1 MENGLAR
8 PWVAPD
14 LPRVRIGIGLH
25 PMSNIPVSE
34 RDLGTG
40 SSGKVSRW
48 NFPSRRTRWL
58 TAGGFFLATGL
69 LVFLMGMAYRETNR
83 QIRSSESVIHSRDVI
98 SALGDYASAARAG
111 TIAATD
117 FYKTG
122 NAASIPVFESALT
135 GIHSAI
141 DHVRQLTVDN
151 PTQQRLAANLLSQ
164 TDLAFHL
171 IRQSMDD
178 RLQGK
183 SAADALADVTKQVR
197 SVSLDLNKTYT
208 GMVAEEDRLLKSR
221 SDGQAAASR
230 SAKRL
235 ELWGGIV
242 AFLLMGGALAV
253 FWRES
258 SVRLRAERLLAQ
270 ANVQLEHRV
279 RERTME
285 VERINNL
292 LRDENAERVAAEEEI
307 RLLNAVLEQRVI
319 ERTAQLQASNHE
331 LEAFCYSVSHDL
343 RAPLRHID
351 GFSKILMEDF
361 ASQLTPEAAHCLD
374 RIQKSIN
381 NMGLLVDALLNLSRL
396 TRKGI
401 APQRVPLG
409 EMVNVARTEL
419 QTELAG
425 RNVTWRIGALPVVQ
439 GDPSLLKQVFV
450 NLLAN
455 AVKFTR
461 NRESAVI
468 EVFQLEGKD
477 ETTILIRDNGVGF
490 NMKYADKLFGV
501 FQRLH
506 TSEQFEGTGVGL
518 ATVQRIIQKH
528 GGRVWAESEPE
539 HGASF
544 YFTVGI
550 PATTASGSWPAERIV
565 S

>member
-1 MENGLAR
+1 MDLRHQGKTGAEA
-8 PWVAPD
+8 VAEIATQI
-14 LPRVRIGIGLH
+14 R
-25 PMSNIPVSE
+25 PVS
-34 RDLGTG
+34 
-40 SSGKVSRW
+40 
-48 NFPSRRTRWL
+48 
-58 TAGGFFLATGL
+58 
-69 LVFLMGMAYRETNR
+69 
-83 QIRSSESVIHSRDVI
+83 
-98 SALGDYASAARAG
+98 
-111 TIAATD
+111 
-117 FYKTG
+117 
-122 NAASIPVFESALT
+122 
-135 GIHSAI
+135 
-141 DHVRQLTVDN
+141 
-151 PTQQRLAANLLSQ
+151 LS
-164 TDLAFHL
+164 
-171 IRQSMDD
+171 
-178 RLQGK
+178 
-183 SAADALADVTKQVR
+183 
-197 SVSLDLNKTYT
+197 LNKTYT
-208 GMVAEEDRLLKSR
+208 AMLDEENNLLKYR
-221 SDGQAAASR
+221 SDAQAVASR

-242 AFLLMGGALAV
+242 AFVLMGGGLAN

-279 RERTME
+279 RERTLE
-285 VERINNL
+285 VQRVNDL
-292 LRDENAERVAAEEEI
+292 LRDENAERVSAEEEI

-319 ERTAQLQASNHE
+319 ERTSQLQASNQE

-361 ASQLTPEAAHCLD
+361 ASELTPDAKHCLD

-401 APQRVPLG
+401 APVRVPLG
-409 EMVNVARTEL
+409 EIVNVARNEM
-419 QTELAG
+419 QSDLAG
-425 RNVTWRIGALPVVQ
+425 RNITWRIGALPVVQ
-439 GDPSLLKQVFV
+439 GDPSLLKQVFT

-468 EVFQLEGKD
+468 EVFQLENKD
-477 ETTILIRDNGVGF
+477 EVTILIRDNGVGF

-528 GGRVWAESEPE
+528 GGRVWAESVPE

>member
-1 MENGLAR
+1 MGTPE
-8 PWVAPD
+8 
-14 LPRVRIGIGLH
+14 LPRARIGIGPN
-25 PMSNIPVSE
+25 PMSDIPVSE

-40 SSGKVSRW
+40 NPGRVSRW
-48 NFPSRRTRWL
+48 NFPSRHTRWL
-58 TAGGFFLATGL
+58 TAGGFLLATGL
-69 LVFLMGMAYRETNR
+69 LVFLMGMAYRETNQ
-83 QIRSSESVIHSRDVI
+83 QIHSSDWVIHSRDVI
-98 SALGDYASAARAG
+98 SAIGDYATGTKAASAAVA
-111 TIAATD
+111 D
-117 FYKTG
+117 YYKTA
-122 NAASIPVFESALT
+122 NDADIPAFAAAVAT
-135 GIHSAI
+135 VHSAI
-141 DHVRQLTVDN
+141 DHIQQLTKDN
-151 PTQQRLAANLLSQ
+151 PAQLRNVTELRSQ
-164 TDLAFHL
+164 SDQAFDLV
-171 IRQSMDD
+171 RQSMEL
-178 RLQGK
+178 RHQGK
-183 SAADALADVTKQVR
+183 TAAESLAGIATQIR
-197 SVSLDLNKTYT
+197 PVSISLNKTYT
-208 GMVAEEDRLLKSR
+208 AMLDEENNLLKSR
-221 SDGQAAASR
+221 SDGQAVASR

-235 ELWGGIV
+235 ELWGGII
-242 AFLLMGGALAV
+242 AFLLMGGALAI

-258 SVRLRAERLLAQ
+258 SVRLRAEHLLAQ
-270 ANVQLEHRV
+270 TNAQLEKRV
-279 RERTME
+279 RERTIE
-285 VERINNL
+285 VQRVNDL

-319 ERTAQLQASNHE
+319 ERTSQLQASNQE

-361 ASQLTPEAAHCLD
+361 SSQLTPEAAHCLD

-409 EMVNVARTEL
+409 DIVNAARNEL

>member
-1 MENGLAR
+1 MN
-8 PWVAPD
+8 D
-14 LPRVRIGIGLH
+14 
-25 PMSNIPVSE
+25 IPVSE
-34 RDLGTG
+34 RDLGAG
-40 SSGKVSRW
+40 SPDTPSRG
-48 NFPSRRTRWL
+48 NFPSRHTRWL
-58 TAGGFFLATGL
+58 TAGGFLLATGL
-69 LVFLMGMAYRETNR
+69 LVFLIGMAYRETNQ
-83 QIRSSESVIHSRDVI
+83 QIHSSEWVIHSRDVI
-98 SALGDYASAARAG
+98 TAIGDYAAAAKTG
-111 TIAATD
+111 GAAATD
-117 FYKTG
+117 YYKTA
-122 NAASIPVFESALT
+122 NDADIPTFAAAVTSVHAAL
-135 GIHSAI
+135 
-141 DHVRQLTVDN
+141 DHLQQLTADN
-151 PTQQRLAANLLSQ
+151 PTQQRNVADLRSQ
-164 TDLAFHL
+164 SDQAFDL
-171 IRQSMDD
+171 IRQSMDL
-178 RLQGK
+178 RRQGK
-183 SAADALADVTKQVR
+183 TGAEALAAIATQVR
-197 SVSLDLNKTYT
+197 PVSLSLNKTYAA
-208 GMVAEEDRLLKSR
+208 MLDEENSLLKSR
-221 SDGQAAASR
+221 SDAQAVASR

-242 AFLLMGGALAV
+242 AFLLMGGALAI

-258 SVRLRAERLLAQ
+258 SVRLRAERQLAN
-270 ANVQLEHRV
+270 ANARLEQRV
-279 RERTME
+279 RERTLE

-319 ERTAQLQASNHE
+319 ERTSQLQAANQE

-361 ASQLTPEAAHCLD
+361 ASQLTPEATHCLD

-401 APQRVPLG
+401 VPQRVPLG
-409 EMVNVARTEL
+409 EIVNAARNEL
-419 QTELAG
+419 QTDLSG
-425 RNVTWRIGALPVVQ
+425 RNVTWRIGALPTVQ

-544 YFTVGI
+544 YFTFGV

>member
-1 MENGLAR
+1 MGSPE
-8 PWVAPD
+8 
-14 LPRVRIGIGLH
+14 LPRARIGIGLH
-25 PMSNIPVSE
+25 PMSDIPVSE

-40 SSGKVSRW
+40 SSGRSSRW
-48 NFPSRRTRWL
+48 NFPSRRRRWL
-58 TAGGFFLATGL
+58 TAGGFFIATGL
-69 LVFLMGMAYRETNR
+69 LVFLMGMAYRETN
-83 QIRSSESVIHSRDVI
+83 QQVRSSEWVIHSRDVI
-98 SALGDYASAARAG
+98 SSLGDYATGAKAASAATA
-111 TIAATD
+111 D
-117 FYKTG
+117 YYKTA
-122 NAASIPVFESALT
+122 NDADISTFAVAITSIHAAIAHLQ
-135 GIHSAI
+135 
-141 DHVRQLTVDN
+141 QLTADN
-151 PTQQRLAANLLSQ
+151 PTQLSRVAELRSQ
-164 TDLAFHL
+164 SDQAFDLIH
-171 IRQSMDD
+171 QSMDL
-178 RLQGK
+178 RHQGK
-183 SAADALADVTKQVR
+183 TGPEAVAAIATQIR
-197 SVSLDLNKTYT
+197 PVSLSLNKTYT
-208 GMVAEEDRLLKSR
+208 AMLDEENNLLKSR
-221 SDGQAAASR
+221 SDAQAVASR

-242 AFLLMGGALAV
+242 AFVLMGGALAI

-258 SVRLRAERLLAQ
+258 SVRLRAEHLLAKTN
-270 ANVQLEHRV
+270 AQLEHRV

-285 VERINNL
+285 VQRVNDL

-319 ERTAQLQASNHE
+319 ERTSQLQASNQE

-401 APQRVPLG
+401 APVRVPLG
-409 EMVNVARTEL
+409 EIVNVARNEMQSDL
-419 QTELAG
+419 VG
-425 RNVTWRIGALPVVQ
+425 RNITWRIGALPVVQ
-439 GDPSLLKQVFV
+439 GDPNLLKQVFT

-544 YFTVGI
+544 YFTLGI

>member
-1 MENGLAR
+1 MNETR
-8 PWVAPD
+8 
-14 LPRVRIGIGLH
+14 
-25 PMSNIPVSE
+25 VSE
-34 RDLGTG
+34 RDPGA
-40 SSGKVSRW
+40 SIPSRRSRLT
-48 NFPSRRTRWL
+48 FPSRRTRWF
-58 TAGGFFLATGL
+58 TAGGFFLATAS
-69 LVFLMGMAYRETNR
+69 LVFLIGMAYRETS
-83 QIRSSESVIHSRDVI
+83 QQVRSSESVIHSRDVI
-98 SALGDYASAARAG
+98 AAIGDYSSAAKVAG
-111 TIAATD
+111 AAATD
-117 FYKTG
+117 YYKTANEADVPAFA
-122 NAASIPVFESALT
+122 NAVASIH
-135 GIHSAI
+135 GAI
-141 DHVRQLTVDN
+141 DHIGQLTVDN
-151 PTQQRLAANLLSQ
+151 STQQRLVADMRSETERAFELL
-164 TDLAFHL
+164 
-171 IRQSMDD
+171 RQSMDL
-178 RLQGK
+178 RREGK
-183 SAADALADVTKQVR
+183 SGTEALAGITPEIR
-197 SVSLDLNKTYT
+197 TVSLNLNKTYQAML
-208 GMVAEEDRLLKSR
+208 GEEDNLLKSR
-221 SDGQAAASR
+221 SDAQATASR
-230 SAKRL
+230 RAKKL

-242 AFLLMGGALAV
+242 AFILMGGALAI

-258 SVRLRAERLLAQ
+258 SVRLRAEDLLART
-270 ANVQLEHRV
+270 NTQLEQRV
-279 RERTME
+279 RDRTME
-285 VERINNL
+285 VQRMNDL

-307 RLLNAVLEQRVI
+307 RLLNAVLEQRVM

-351 GFSKILMEDF
+351 GFSKILLEDF
-361 ASQLTPEAAHCLD
+361 GKELSPDATHCLN

-396 TRKGI
+396 TRKGL
-401 APQRVPLG
+401 APQRVSLG
-409 EMVNVARTEL
+409 EMVNVARNEL
-419 QTELAG
+419 QTDLSG

-461 NRESAVI
+461 QRESAVI

-544 YFTVGI
+544 FFTLGI
-550 PATTASGSWPAERIV
+550 PTTTASGTWTAERIV

>member
-1 MENGLAR
+1 MASAR
-8 PWVAPD
+8 VSSGKESVLD
-14 LPRVRIGIGLH
+14 YTMNEIR
-25 PMSNIPVSE
+25 VSE
-34 RDLGTG
+34 RDPGAG
-40 SSGKVSRW
+40 NPSNRSRRS
-48 NFPSRRTRWL
+48 FPSRKARWL
-58 TAGGFFLATGL
+58 TAGGFLIATGI
-69 LVFLMGMAYRETNR
+69 LVFLIGMAYRETSQ
-83 QIRSSESVIHSRDVI
+83 QIKSSEWVIHSRDVI
-98 SALGDYASAARAG
+98 SAIGDYASAAKVAG
-111 TIAATD
+111 AAATD
-117 FYKTG
+117 YYKTA
-122 NAASIPVFESALT
+122 NEADVPVFANAVAS
-135 GIHSAI
+135 IHSAI
-141 DHVRQLTVDN
+141 DHVRQLTADN
-151 PTQQRLAANLLSQ
+151 PTQQRFAADMRAQ
-164 TDLAFHL
+164 TDHAFEL
-171 IRQSMDD
+171 LRQSMDL
-178 RLQGK
+178 RREGK
-183 SAADALADVTKQVR
+183 SGAEALAAITPEVR
-197 SVSLDLNKTYT
+197 EVSLELNKTYT
-208 GMVAEEDRLLKSR
+208 AMLDEENNILKSR
-221 SDGQAAASR
+221 SDAQAIASR
-230 SAKRL
+230 RAKRL

-242 AFLLMGGALAV
+242 AFILMGAALAV

-258 SVRLRAERLLAQ
+258 SVRLRAEHLLAQ
-270 ANVQLEHRV
+270 TNIQLEQRV
-279 RERTME
+279 RDRTVE
-285 VERINNL
+285 VQRVNDL

-351 GFSKILMEDF
+351 GFSKILLEDF
-361 ASQLTPEAAHCLD
+361 AKDLNPEATHCLN

-401 APQRVPLG
+401 APQRVALG
-409 EMVNVARTEL
+409 EILNAARTEL
-419 QTELAG
+419 QSDLAG
-425 RNVTWRIGALPVVQ
+425 RQVTWRIGALPFVQ
-439 GDPSLLKQVFV
+439 GDPNLLKQVFV

-461 NRESAVI
+461 NCESAVI
-468 EVFQLEGKD
+468 EITQLEGRD

-550 PATTASGSWPAERIV
+550 PITTASGSWPAERIV

>member
-1 MENGLAR
+1 
-8 PWVAPD
+8 
-14 LPRVRIGIGLH
+14 
-25 PMSNIPVSE
+25 MSEIPVSK
-34 RDLGTG
+34 RDMGTG
-40 SSGKVSRW
+40 SSGRVSRG
-48 NFPSRRTRWL
+48 NFPSRQTRWL
-58 TAGGFFLATGL
+58 TASGFLLATGL
-69 LVFLMGMAYRETNR
+69 LVFLIGMAYRETS
-83 QIRSSESVIHSRDVI
+83 QQVRSSESVIHSRDVI
-98 SALGDYASAARAG
+98 SAIGDYSAGAKSASTVLA
-111 TIAATD
+111 D
-117 FYKTG
+117 YYKTA
-122 NAASIPVFESALT
+122 NDADLPAFAAAVTSIHAAL
-135 GIHSAI
+135 
-141 DHVRQLTVDN
+141 DHIQQLTVDN
-151 PTQQRLAANLLSQ
+151 PAQLRNVADLRSQ
-164 TDLAFHL
+164 SDQAFEL
-171 IRQSMDD
+171 IRQSMDL
-178 RLQGK
+178 RHQGK
-183 SAADALADVTKQVR
+183 TGAEALAAIAAQVR
-197 SVSLDLNKTYT
+197 PISLALNKTYT
-208 GMVAEEDRLLKSR
+208 AMLAEEDGLLKSR
-221 SDGQAAASR
+221 SDAQAVASR

-242 AFLLMGGALAV
+242 AFLLMGGALAI

-285 VERINNL
+285 VQRVNDL
-292 LRDENAERVAAEEEI
+292 LRDENAERIAAEEEI

-319 ERTAQLQASNHE
+319 ERTSQLQASNHE

-401 APQRVPLG
+401 APVRVPLG
-409 EMVNVARTEL
+409 EIVNVARNEM
-419 QTELAG
+419 QSDLAG
-425 RNVTWRIGALPVVQ
+425 RNITWRIGALPVVQ
-439 GDPSLLKQVFV
+439 GDPNLLKQVFA

-468 EVFQLEGKD
+468 EVFQVEGKD

>member
-1 MENGLAR
+1 
-8 PWVAPD
+8 
-14 LPRVRIGIGLH
+14 
-25 PMSNIPVSE
+25 MSEIPVPE
-34 RDLGTG
+34 RDLGAG
-40 SSGKVSRW
+40 NKGRFSRL

-58 TAGGFFLATGL
+58 TAGGFLLATGL
-69 LVFLMGMAYRETNR
+69 LVFLMGMAYRETNQ
-83 QIRSSESVIHSRDVI
+83 QIHSSESVIHSRDVI
-98 SALGDYASAARAG
+98 SALNDYASGAKAG
-111 TIAATD
+111 ATAATD
-117 FYKTG
+117 YYKTG
-122 NAASIPVFESALT
+122 NEADVPAFETAVVSIHASIE
-135 GIHSAI
+135 
-141 DHVRQLTVDN
+141 HVRQITVDN
-151 PTQQRLAANLLSQ
+151 PTQQRLAADMLSQ
-164 TDLAFHL
+164 TDRAFDL
-171 IRQSMDD
+171 IRQSMDA
-178 RLQGK
+178 RRQGK
-183 SAADALADVTKQVR
+183 SGPDALADVTKQVR
-197 SVSLDLNKTYT
+197 SVSLGLNKTYAA
-208 GMVAEEDRLLKSR
+208 MLAEEDNLLKSR
-221 SDGQAAASR
+221 SDAQAAASR
-230 SAKRL
+230 QAKSL

-242 AFLLMGGALAV
+242 AFVLMGAALAV

-258 SVRLRAERLLAQ
+258 SVRLRAEHLLAQ
-270 ANVQLEHRV
+270 TNSQLEKRV
-279 RERTME
+279 RDRTIE
-285 VERINNL
+285 VERVNDL

-319 ERTAQLQASNHE
+319 ERTAQLQASNQE

-351 GFSKILMEDF
+351 GFSKILLEDF
-361 ASQLTPEAAHCLD
+361 AKDLNPEATHCLN

-396 TRKGI
+396 TRKGLV
-401 APQRVPLG
+401 PQRVPLG
-409 EMVNVARTEL
+409 EIVNVARNEL
-419 QTELAG
+419 QSDLLG

-461 NRESAVI
+461 NQESAVI

-544 YFTVGI
+544 YFTFGI
-550 PATTASGSWPAERIV
+550 PVTTASGSWSAERIV

>member
-1 MENGLAR
+1 
-8 PWVAPD
+8 
-14 LPRVRIGIGLH
+14 
-25 PMSNIPVSE
+25 MSEIPVSK
-34 RDLGTG
+34 RDMGTG
-40 SSGKVSRW
+40 SSGRVSRG
-48 NFPSRRTRWL
+48 NFPSRQTRWL
-58 TAGGFFLATGL
+58 TASGFLLATGL
-69 LVFLMGMAYRETNR
+69 LVFLIGMAYRETS
-83 QIRSSESVIHSRDVI
+83 QQVRSSESVIHSRDVI
-98 SALGDYASAARAG
+98 SAIGDYSAGAKSASTVLA
-111 TIAATD
+111 D
-117 FYKTG
+117 YYKTA
-122 NAASIPVFESALT
+122 NDADLPAFAAAVTSIHAAL
-135 GIHSAI
+135 
-141 DHVRQLTVDN
+141 DHIQQLTVDN
-151 PTQQRLAANLLSQ
+151 PAQLRNVADLRSQ
-164 TDLAFHL
+164 SNQAFEL
-171 IRQSMDD
+171 IRQSMDL
-178 RLQGK
+178 RHQGETG
-183 SAADALADVTKQVR
+183 AEALAAIAAQVR
-197 SVSLDLNKTYT
+197 PISLALNKTYT
-208 GMVAEEDRLLKSR
+208 AMLAEEDGLLKSR
-221 SDGQAAASR
+221 SDAQAVASR

-242 AFLLMGGALAV
+242 AFLLMGGALAI

-285 VERINNL
+285 VQRVNDL
-292 LRDENAERVAAEEEI
+292 LRDENAERIAAEEEI

-319 ERTAQLQASNHE
+319 ERTSQLQASNHE

-401 APQRVPLG
+401 APVRVPLG
-409 EMVNVARTEL
+409 EIVNVARNEM
-419 QTELAG
+419 QSDLAG
-425 RNVTWRIGALPVVQ
+425 RNITWRIGALPVVQ
-439 GDPSLLKQVFV
+439 GDPNLLKQVFA

-461 NRESAVI
+461 HRESAVI
-468 EVFQLEGKD
+468 EVFQVEGKD

>member
-1 MENGLAR
+1 MN
-8 PWVAPD
+8 D
-14 LPRVRIGIGLH
+14 TRVSDRIPGAGN
-25 PMSNIPVSE
+25 PG
-34 RDLGTG
+34 RF
-40 SSGKVSRW
+40 SRW
-48 NFPSRRTRWL
+48 NFPSRHLRWV
-58 TAGGFFLATGL
+58 TAGGFLLATGL
-69 LVFLMGMAYRETNR
+69 LVLVIGLAYRETNR
-83 QIRSSESVIHSRDVI
+83 QVHSSESVVHSRDVI
-98 SALGDYASAARAG
+98 SAIGDYAAAAKVAG
-111 TIAATD
+111 TAATD
-117 FYKTG
+117 YYKTA
-122 NAASIPVFESALT
+122 NEADAEAFTSATTSIHA
-135 GIHSAI
+135 AI

-151 PTQQRLAANLLSQ
+151 PTQQRLVADLGTQSDRAFDLL
-164 TDLAFHL
+164 
-171 IRQSMDD
+171 RQAMDQ
-178 RLQGK
+178 RRQGK
-183 SAADALADVTKQVR
+183 TGPDAIAEITKNVR
-197 SVSLDLNKTYT
+197 PVSLDLNKTYT
-208 GMVAEEDRLLKSR
+208 ALLDEENNLLKSR
-221 SDGQAAASR
+221 SDAQAAASR

-235 ELWGGIV
+235 ELWGGII
-242 AFLLMGGALAV
+242 AFLMMGAALSV

-270 ANVQLEHRV
+270 TNAQLEKRV
-279 RERTME
+279 RDRTME
-285 VERINNL
+285 VERVNDL
-292 LRDENAERVAAEEEI
+292 LRDENAERVAAEEEV
-307 RLLNAVLEQRVI
+307 RLLNAVLEQRVV
-319 ERTAQLQASNHE
+319 ERTAQLQVANQE

-351 GFSKILMEDF
+351 GFSKILLEDF
-361 ASQLTPEAAHCLD
+361 AKDLNPEATHCLN

-401 APQRVPLG
+401 VLQRVSLG
-409 EMVNVARTEL
+409 EIVNVARTEL
-419 QTELAG
+419 QSDLAG
-425 RNVTWRIGALPVVQ
+425 RNVTWRIGALPTVQ
-439 GDPSLLKQVFV
+439 GDPNLLKQVFV

-461 NRESAVI
+461 DRESAVI
-468 EVFQLEGKD
+468 EVFQLENKD

-518 ATVQRIIQKH
+518 ATVQRIVQKH

-550 PATTASGSWPAERIV
+550 PATTASGSWPAERTV

>member
-1 MENGLAR
+1 MSEI
-8 PWVAPD
+8 
-14 LPRVRIGIGLH
+14 RVSKH
-25 PMSNIPVSE
+25 
-34 RDLGTG
+34 DLGAD
-40 SSGKVSRW
+40 SSGTPSRRY
-48 NFPSRRTRWL
+48 FPSHRTRWL
-58 TAGGFFLATGL
+58 TAGGFLLATGL
-69 LVFLMGMAYRETNR
+69 LVFLIGMAYRETN
-83 QIRSSESVIHSRDVI
+83 QQVRSSEWVIHSRDVI
-98 SALGDYASAARAG
+98 SATGDYAAAAKAG
-111 TIAATD
+111 GAAATD
-117 FYKTG
+117 YYKTA
-122 NAASIPVFESALT
+122 NDADISAFAVAVT
-135 GIHSAI
+135 GVHTTL
-141 DHVRQLTVDN
+141 DHLQQLTADN
-151 PTQQRLAANLLSQ
+151 PTQLRHVADLRSQ
-164 TDLAFHL
+164 SDQAFDL
-171 IRQSMDD
+171 IRQSMAL
-178 RLQGK
+178 RHQGK
-183 SAADALADVTKQVR
+183 TGAEALATIAEQVR
-197 SVSLDLNKTYT
+197 PVSVSLNKTYAA
-208 GMVAEEDRLLKSR
+208 MLDEENNLLKSR
-221 SDGQAAASR
+221 SDAQAAASR
-230 SAKRL
+230 TAKRL

-242 AFLLMGGALAV
+242 AFLLMGGALAI

-258 SVRLRAERLLAQ
+258 SVRLRAEHLLAQ
-270 ANVQLEHRV
+270 TNARLEQRV
-279 RERTME
+279 IERTME
-285 VERINNL
+285 VQRVNNL
-292 LRDENAERVAAEEEI
+292 LRDENAERVGAEEEI

-361 ASQLTPEAAHCLD
+361 ASQLTPEAAHCVD

-401 APQRVPLG
+401 VPQRIPLG
-409 EMVNVARTEL
+409 EIVNAARNEL
-419 QTELAG
+419 QTDLAG
-425 RNVTWRIGALPVVQ
+425 RDVTWRIGALPVVQ
-439 GDPSLLKQVFV
+439 GDPNLLKQVFV

-468 EVFQLEGKD
+468 EVFQLEDKD

-506 TSEQFEGTGVGL
+506 SSEQFEGTGVGL

-544 YFTVGI
+544 YFTFGV

>member
-1 MENGLAR
+1 MNDIR
-8 PWVAPD
+8 
-14 LPRVRIGIGLH
+14 
-25 PMSNIPVSE
+25 VSE
-34 RDLGTG
+34 RIPGAANPRRF
-40 SSGKVSRW
+40 SRW
-48 NFPSRRTRWL
+48 KFPSRHLRWV
-58 TAGGFFLATGL
+58 TVGGFLVATGL
-69 LVFLMGMAYRETNR
+69 LVFLMRMAYRETSQ
-83 QIRSSESVIHSRDVI
+83 QIHSSESVIHSRDVI
-98 SALGDYASAARAG
+98 SAINDYAAG
-111 TIAATD
+111 AKAGGAAATD
-117 FYKTG
+117 YYKTA
-122 NAASIPVFESALT
+122 NEVDIPAFTAAVTSIHA
-135 GIHSAI
+135 AI

-151 PTQQRLAANLLSQ
+151 PTQQRLVADLRSQSDQAFDLLRR
-164 TDLAFHL
+164 A
-171 IRQSMDD
+171 MDE
-178 RLQGK
+178 RRQGK
-183 SAADALADVTKQVR
+183 TGPDAIAEITR
-197 SVSLDLNKTYT
+197 NIRAVSLDLSKTYAA
-208 GMVAEEDRLLKSR
+208 MLDEENNLLKSR
-221 SDGQAAASR
+221 SDAQAVASKR
-230 SAKRL
+230 AKWL

-242 AFLLMGGALAV
+242 AFLLMGAALAV

-258 SVRLRAERLLAQ
+258 SVRLHAEHLLAQ
-270 ANVQLEHRV
+270 TNEQLERRV
-279 RERTME
+279 RDRTIE
-285 VERINNL
+285 VERVNEL

-319 ERTAQLQASNHE
+319 ERTAQLQASNEE

-351 GFSKILMEDF
+351 GFSKILLEDF
-361 ASQLTPEAAHCLD
+361 AKELTPEAAHCLN

-401 APQRVPLG
+401 VPQQVSLG
-409 EMVNVARTEL
+409 EIVNVARAEL
-419 QTELAG
+419 QSDLTG
-425 RNVTWRIGALPVVQ
+425 RNVTWRIGALPTVK
-439 GDPSLLKQVFV
+439 GDPNLLKQVFV

-461 NRESAVI
+461 LRESAVI

-506 TSEQFEGTGVGL
+506 TSEHFEGTGVGL
-518 ATVQRIIQKH
+518 ATVQRIIHKH

-544 YFTVGI
+544 YFTFGV

>member
-1 MENGLAR
+1 
-8 PWVAPD
+8 
-14 LPRVRIGIGLH
+14 
-25 PMSNIPVSE
+25 MSEIPVSKNVQ
-34 RDLGTG
+34 GT
-40 SSGKVSRW
+40 SIWSRFWRWNLPARHSRW
-48 NFPSRRTRWL
+48 V
-58 TAGGFFLATGL
+58 TAGGFLLATAV
-69 LVFLMGMAYRETNR
+69 LVFVFGMAYRETR
-83 QIRSSESVIHSRDVI
+83 QQIKSSESVIHSRDVLAAI
-98 SALGDYASAARAG
+98 GDYAAAAKAASV
-111 TIAATD
+111 AATNY
-117 FYKTG
+117 FKNG
-122 NAASIPVFESALT
+122 NEADVSAFAAAETNVHA
-135 GIHSAI
+135 AV

-151 PTQQRLAANLLSQ
+151 PTQQRLTSDLTSQ
-164 TDLAFHL
+164 TNQAFAVLRQFMDLH
-171 IRQSMDD
+171 RKGMS
-178 RLQGK
+178 
-183 SAADALADVTKQVR
+183 SADAIQGLTKDVRAV
-197 SVSLDLNKTYT
+197 SVDLNKTYE
-208 GMVAEEDRLLKSR
+208 AISHEENSLLKTR
-221 SDGQAAASR
+221 SDAQAVAAR
-230 SAKRL
+230 RAKTL
-235 ELWGGIV
+235 ELWGGIFALV
-242 AFLLMGGALAV
+242 LMGSALAI

-258 SVRLRAERLLAQ
+258 SVRLRAEYQLAHSN
-270 ANVQLEHRV
+270 AQLERRV
-279 RERTME
+279 RDRTME
-285 VERINNL
+285 VERVNKL
-292 LRDENAERVAAEEEI
+292 LRDENAERIAAEDEI
-307 RLLNAVLEQRVI
+307 RLLNAVLEQRVV
-319 ERTAQLQASNHE
+319 ERTSQLQAANKE

-361 ASQLTPEAAHCLD
+361 ASQLTPEATHCLN

-396 TRKGI
+396 TRKGFV
-401 APQRVPLG
+401 PQRVPLG
-409 EMVNVARTEL
+409 ELVNVARNEM
-419 QTELAG
+419 QSDLAC
-425 RNVTWRIGALPVVQ
+425 RNITWRIGALPVVQ
-439 GDPSLLKQVFV
+439 GDPNLLKQVFA